1 MSTHT
6 IVGTYGDH
14 LAAQK
19 VIEQLTNEGFTRSNI
34 HLASTSSSDSG
45 YKGTENI
52 HGHEHSED
60 WGDKISNFFRSIF
73 GGNDS
78 EDEGYYAEA
87 VRRGS
92 AVVTVDA
99 DSDEEAQRATEIMNR
114 QGAVDVH
121 EQAEQWKQEGWT
133 GFDRSSRPLSAD
145 ENAAARSTRRNETA
159 TGDNLTGR
167 SADRTATA
175 TDRASGSDRSAGRET
190 VIPVVKE
197 ELQIGKRTAE
207 KGGVRVYS
215 RMVETPV
222 QETVELREE
231 RAKVERRPV
240 DRPATDADVS
250 GFKDAEIEVRETVEE
265 AVVGKRARVVEEVV
279 VGTESTSRRQT
290 VNETVRETQ
299 VNVEQAG
306 GRQQSA
312 SMGDSDADYRQ
323 HWQTNYGN
331 LGGNYESYA
340 PAYSYGAELRRDQRY
355 ENRDWSEIEPQVR
368 KDWDSR
374 YPKSAWEKFK
384 DSIRYGWDKATHR
397 HDERSMA

>member
-1 MSTHT
+1 
-6 IVGTYGDH
+6 
-14 LAAQK
+14 
-19 VIEQLTNEGFTRSNI
+19 
-34 HLASTSSSDSG
+34 
-45 YKGTENI
+45 
-52 HGHEHSED
+52 
-60 WGDKISNFFRSIF
+60 
-73 GGNDS
+73 
-78 EDEGYYAEA
+78 
-87 VRRGS
+87 
-92 AVVTVDA
+92 
-99 DSDEEAQRATEIMNR
+99 
-114 QGAVDVH
+114 
-121 EQAEQWKQEGWT
+121 
-133 GFDRSSRPLSAD
+133 
-145 ENAAARSTRRNETA
+145 
-159 TGDNLTGR
+159 
-167 SADRTATA
+167 
-175 TDRASGSDRSAGRET
+175 
-190 VIPVVKE
+190 
-197 ELQIGKRTAE
+197 
-207 KGGVRVYS
+207 
-215 RMVETPV
+215 
-222 QETVELREE
+222 
-231 RAKVERRPV
+231 
-240 DRPATDADVS
+240 
-250 GFKDAEIEVRETVEE
+250 
-265 AVVGKRARVVEEVV
+265 